1 MDFTDLVVHTGVKQ
15 NALGRRRLAGVD
27 VSANTDIAVAL
38 DRSLASHFDPL
49 LGWRDAT
56 LSHRASTQTGE
67 ALEKRTRPEFFP
79 LKAQPGA

>member
-15 NALGRRRLAGVD
+15 NALGRRRFAGVD

-49 LGWRDAT
+49 LGWRDAA
-56 LSHRASTQTGE
+56 LLHRASTQTGE
-67 ALEKRTRPEFFP
+67 APEKRTRPEFISE
-79 LKAQPGA
+79 KAQPGA